1 MSSSVVASRPSPFAL
16 WLMAIRP
23 RTLSL
28 SAVPVAVGSA
38 VAWCGEA
45 RINWIAI
52 PLALIA
58 AMAIQIC
65 SNLYNDVADHERG
78 ADGPDR
84 LGPLRVTAAGL
95 LSPTQMKRGAAVC
108 SLVATLAGLGLVYMG
123 GWPILLLGL
132 ASLVAAWAYTGGPV
146 PIAYTPFGELFV
158 MIFFGLGAVAGTT
171 WLHVGSVTPAAVLA
185 GIAVGC
191 YGAAVL
197 LVNNY
202 RDAAADARVG
212 RRTLAIVAGPRLT
225 PWLYAVLMFM
235 PFVFLPLFDLILLKG
250 GQAWLAFGALPL
262 AFLMVRRFFREA
274 PGPVFNRLLGQTAQV
289 QLAYGL
295 LLSLGLAW

>member
-1 MSSSVVASRPSPFAL
+1 MSSSVAGSRPSPFAL
-16 WLMAIRP
+16 WLMAVRP

-38 VAWCGEA
+38 VAWSGA
-45 RINWIAI
+45 GRLNGLAI
-52 PLALIA
+52 PLALVA

-95 LSPTQMKRGAAVC
+95 LSPSQMKRGALVC
-108 SLVATLAGLGLVYMG
+108 SMVATLAGLGLVWMG

-132 ASLVAAWAYTGGPV
+132 ASLLAAWAYTGGPL
-146 PIAYTPFGELFV
+146 PIAYTPLGELCV
-158 MIFFGLGAVAGTT
+158 LIFFGLGAVAGTS
-171 WLHVGSVTPAAVLA
+171 WLHLGSLTGASLLSGLA
-185 GIAVGC
+185 IGC
-191 YGAAVL
+191 FGAAVL

-202 RDAAADARVG
+202 RDAVADARVG
-212 RRTLAIVAGPRLT
+212 RRTLAIVAGPRVSR
-225 PWLYAVLMFM
+225 WLYALLMIIPFALLPVL
-235 PFVFLPLFDLILLKG
+235 DLLLRG
-250 GQAWLAFGALPL
+250 GHAWVAFGALPL
-262 AFLMVRRFFREA
+262 AVRMVRRFVGEA
-274 PGPVFNRLLGQTAQV
+274 PGPVFNRILAQTAQV

-295 LLSLGLAW
+295 LLCLGLAL

>member
-1 MSSSVVASRPSPFAL
+1 MSSSVAVSRPSFLAL

-38 VAWCGEA
+38 VAWSGEGLV
-45 RINWIAI
+45 NWLAI
-52 PLALIA
+52 PLALFS

-95 LSPTQMKRGAAVC
+95 LSPSQMKRGA
-108 SLVATLAGLGLVYMG
+108 LVFSVIATVGGLGLVWIG

-132 ASLVAAWAYTGGPV
+132 ASLLAAWAYTGGPL
-146 PIAYTPFGELFV
+146 PIAYTPFGEVFV
-158 MIFFGLGAVAGTT
+158 LIFFGLGAVTGTT
-171 WLHVGSVTPAAVLA
+171 WLHLGRLTMASVLSGVA
-185 GIAVGC
+185 IGC
-191 YGAAVL
+191 FGAAVL

-202 RDAAADARVG
+202 RDAAADARAG
-212 RRTLAIVAGPRLT
+212 RHTLAITVGPRMSC
-225 PWLYAVLMFM
+225 WLYALIMLFPFALLPVL
-235 PFVFLPLFDLILLKG
+235 DRLLHG
-250 GQAWLAFGALPL
+250 GHAWVALGGLPL
-262 AFLMVRRFFREA
+262 ALLMVRRFFREA
-274 PGPVFNRLLGQTAQV
+274 PGPAFNRILGQTAQV
-289 QLAYGL
+289 QLAYGVL
-295 LLSLGLAW
+295 LCLGLAL

>member
-1 MSSSVVASRPSPFAL
+1 MSSSVAASRLSPFAL
-16 WLMAIRP
+16 WLLAIRP

-38 VAWCGEA
+38 VAWSGEG
-45 RINWIAI
+45 RINCLAI
-52 PLALIA
+52 PLALIG

-95 LSPTQMKRGAAVC
+95 LSPSQMKRGALVC
-108 SLVATLAGLGLVYMG
+108 SLIATLAGLSLVWMG

-132 ASLVAAWAYTGGPV
+132 ASLLAAWAYTGGPL
-146 PIAYTPFGELFV
+146 PIAYTPFGELCV
-158 MIFFGLGAVAGTT
+158 LVFFGVGAVAGTA
-171 WLHVGSVTPAAVLA
+171 WLHLGHLTMAAVLS
-185 GIAVGC
+185 GIAIGC
-191 YGAAVL
+191 FGSAVL

-212 RRTLAIVAGPRLT
+212 RHTLAITVGPKASR
-225 PWLYAVLMFM
+225 WLYVLLMIA
-235 PFVFLPLFDLILLKG
+235 PFALLPVLDLLLRSG
-250 GQAWLAFGALPL
+250 HAWVAFGGLPL
-262 AFLMVRRFFREA
+262 ALLMVRRFFREA
-274 PGPVFNRLLGQTAQV
+274 PGPAFNRILGQTAQV
-289 QLAYGL
+289 QLAYGAL
-295 LLSLGLAW
+295 LCLGLAL

>member
-1 MSSSVVASRPSPFAL
+1 MSTSVAAPRPSPFVL

-38 VAWCGEA
+38 IAWSGDG
-45 RINWIAI
+45 RINCLAI
-52 PLALIA
+52 PLALVA

-95 LSPTQMKRGAAVC
+95 LSPSQMKRGAMVC
-108 SLVATLAGLGLVYMG
+108 TVVAALAGLSLVWMG
-123 GWPILLLGL
+123 GWPILLLGV
-132 ASLVAAWAYTGGPV
+132 ASLLAAWAYTGGPL
-146 PIAYTPFGELFV
+146 PIAYTPFGEICVL
-158 MIFFGLGAVAGTT
+158 IFFGIGAVAGTY
-171 WLHVGSVTPAAVLA
+171 WLHLGRVTVASVLGGVAIGCFGS
-185 GIAVGC
+185 
-191 YGAAVL
+191 AVL

-202 RDAAADARVG
+202 RDIVADTRAG
-212 RRTLAIVAGPRLT
+212 RRTLAIVAGPRISR
-225 PWLYAVLMFM
+225 WLYALLMVT
-235 PFVFLPLFDLILLKG
+235 PFALLPVFDLLLRG
-250 GQAWLAFGALPL
+250 GHAWVALVGLPL
-262 AFLMVRRFFREA
+262 ALVMVRRFFREA
-274 PGPVFNRLLGQTAQV
+274 PGPAFNRILGQTAQV

-295 LLSLGLAW
+295 LLCVGLAL

>member
-1 MSSSVVASRPSPFAL
+1 MSSSVAVSRSSPFAL

-38 VAWCGEA
+38 VAWSGA
-45 RINWIAI
+45 GHINWVAI
-52 PLALIA
+52 PLALFA

-95 LSPTQMKRGAAVC
+95 LSPSQMKRGALVC
-108 SLVATLAGLGLVYMG
+108 SVIATLGGLGLVWIG

-132 ASLVAAWAYTGGPV
+132 ASLLAAWAYTGGPL

-158 MIFFGLGAVAGTT
+158 LIFFGLGAVMGTT
-171 WLHVGSVTPAAVLA
+171 WLHLGVLTLASVLSGVA
-185 GIAVGC
+185 IGC
-191 YGAAVL
+191 FGAAVL

-212 RRTLAIVAGPRLT
+212 RRTLAIVVGAEASR
-225 PWLYAVLMFM
+225 WLYALLMIL
-235 PFVFLPLFDLILLKG
+235 PFALLPFLDQLLRG
-250 GQAWLAFGALPL
+250 GHAWVALGGLPL
-262 AFLMVRRFFREA
+262 AFRMVRRFFREQ
-274 PGPVFNRLLGQTAQV
+274 PGPVFNRILGQTAQV
-289 QLAYGL
+289 QLAYGV
-295 LLSLGLAW
+295 LLSIGLTL